1 MQMMIRPQ
9 RLLLPLLLASA
20 PVACDRQQTSAPA
33 PGPQPPAAKPVPAPV
48 TAARPGVIPAADEAG
63 GPDGGAAT
71 AAESL
76 IVGHGQWTETKQY
89 KFRFE
94 RIAACGAPT
103 TTVGPAQPTAASG
116 VGAFKGETTWVGA
129 LFSVEAKDDS
139 MFVSPRDLELRRG
152 GVILNARHINQPLL
166 PECMPAL
173 AARQLKI
180 GEAVSGF
187 ALFEVPKSFR
197 ATTDDPIVLAYRPTR
212 WGGSRRVEVPIRECL
227 DACAA
232 TAAKP
237 TKTAGRS
244 APTKR

>member
-1 MQMMIRPQ
+1 MQMKLRP
-9 RLLLPLLLASA
+9 RHLLLSLLLASA
-20 PVACDRQQTSAPA
+20 PASCDRQPTSAAA
-33 PGPQPPAAKPVPAPV
+33 PGPQPPAARPVPAP
-48 TAARPGVIPAADEAG
+48 RLGVVPAADESG

-152 GVILNARHINQPLL
+152 GVVLNARHINQPLL
-166 PECMPAL
+166 PECKPAL

-180 GEAVSGF
+180 GEAVTGF

-197 ATTDDPIVLAYRPTR
+197 TTTDDPIVLAYRPTR

-227 DACAA
+227 DACPASSSQRSG
-232 TAAKP
+232 
-237 TKTAGRS
+237 KTAGRS
-244 APTKR
+244 APISRPKP